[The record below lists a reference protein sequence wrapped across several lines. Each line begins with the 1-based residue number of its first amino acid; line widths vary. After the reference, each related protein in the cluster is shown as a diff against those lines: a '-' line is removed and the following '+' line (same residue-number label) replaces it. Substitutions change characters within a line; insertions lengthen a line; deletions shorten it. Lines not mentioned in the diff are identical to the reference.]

1 MSTYDPKDAFV
12 KDELAKDEVWMRD
25 EIDSPCVKLCVIHPE
40 ERLCVGCYRTI
51 EEISQW
57 SRLAP
62 AARAVIMADLA
73 DRAPRL
79 IKRRGGR
86 MGRLDRSGFSWEDF
100 CITIC
105 WRAFRGL
112 PASPVR
118 LASVAADRR

>member
-1 MSTYDPKDAFV
+1 MSSDDL
-12 KDELAKDEVWMRD
+12 KDEQAKDEVWMRD

-73 DRAPRL
+73 DRAD
-79 IKRRGGR
+79 KDG
-86 MGRLDRSGFSWEDF
+86 
-100 CITIC
+100 
-105 WRAFRGL
+105 
-112 PASPVR
+112 
-118 LASVAADRR
+118 